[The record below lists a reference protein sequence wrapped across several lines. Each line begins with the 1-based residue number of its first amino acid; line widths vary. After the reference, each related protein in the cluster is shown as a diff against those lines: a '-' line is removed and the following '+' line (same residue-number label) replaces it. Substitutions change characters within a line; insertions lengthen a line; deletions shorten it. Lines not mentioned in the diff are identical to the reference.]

1 VTIALICL
9 DYWTL
14 DATLKYIFIMKTID
28 FSYFI
33 ERYNAGEMDD
43 AEKKW
48 FIKELNNNEK
58 LRKEVELRRRT
69 DAVLKD
75 RDILNL
81 RNKLAAIEK
90 SREAP
95 IPTWK
100 PGRHINIK
108 YAAAIAGFVLI
119 GSIALLS
126 NRHMNSNEIVNRFYK
141 PYEATASLRSEET
154 VNNQDYK
161 LALEYYNI
169 HDYRNAATYFKK
181 VLASDPGNMHSEFLS
196 GISNFENQDY
206 PGAKGSFSKVI
217 ADNNNYYIDHAQWY
231 LALCYLKTDEKLKAI
246 DQLTIIK
253 KSKTIYRK
261 DARKILRSLN

>member
-1 VTIALICL
+1 
-9 DYWTL
+9 
-14 DATLKYIFIMKTID
+14 MKTID

-33 ERYNAGEMDD
+33 ERYNAGEMDN

-48 FIKELNNNEK
+48 FIKELAVNEK

-69 DAVLKD
+69 DTVLKD
-75 RDILNL
+75 MDIMNL
-81 RNKLAAIEK
+81 RSKLSAIEK

-95 IPTWK
+95 VPRGM

-126 NRHMNSNEIVNRFYK
+126 NRHMNADEIVNRFYK
-141 PYEATASLRSEET
+141 PYEATSSLRSDET
-154 VNNQDYK
+154 INNQDYK
-161 LALEYYNI
+161 MALDYYNI
-169 HDYRNAATYFKK
+169 HDYRNAAIYFKK
-181 VLASDPGNMHSEFLS
+181 VLAYDPGNMNSEFLN
-196 GISNFENQDY
+196 GISNFENQNY
-206 PGAKGSFSKVI
+206 PEARGSFSKVI

-231 LALCYLKTDEKLKAI
+231 LALCYLKTNEKLKAI
-246 DQLTIIK
+246 DQLTIIE